1 MDVNEIIL
9 SGLLELYVAGLT
21 SEEETAQVVQSMKQY
36 PEVVTAIHE
45 IEDSIETYAQS
56 QAIIPGHAVKEK
68 IFSAIHKNEKIHPI
82 SANTASETK
91 IVAIRPYWK
100 WVAAASFILL
110 VSSSLLNLLFYNQ
123 YHTIDNRL
131 LQTQQELAD
140 AKLGLND
147 LKQDLSVIQSKY
159 SEPVKL
165 NGVNATPDAVA
176 KIFWLKNTGEVY
188 VDPSNL
194 PELPKGQQF
203 QLWVIVDGKPVDA
216 GLIITSKIGDKY
228 RIQKMKSF
236 GKAQAFAI
244 TIEKEGGSAAPTLNK
259 MVVMGKL

>member
-1 MDVNEIIL
+1 VDVNEIIL
-9 SGLLELYVAGLT
+9 SGLLELYTAGLT
-21 SEEETAQVVQSMKQY
+21 SEEENVQVLLYMKQY
-36 PEVVTAIHE
+36 PEVVAAIHE
-45 IEDSIETYAQS
+45 IEDSIETYAHS
-56 QAIIPGHAVKEK
+56 KSIIPGNSVKDK
-68 IFSAIHKNEKIHPI
+68 IFSAINKNEKTHPI
-82 SANTASETK
+82 YANPLAETK
-91 IVAIRPYWK
+91 MVSIRPYWK
-100 WVAAASFILL
+100 WVAAASVILL
-110 VSSSLLNLLFYNQ
+110 LSSSLLNLLFYNQ
-123 YHTIDNRL
+123 YHSLNKNL
-131 LQTQQELAD
+131 QQTQQELAD
-140 AKLGLND
+140 SKQGLND

-194 PELPKGQQF
+194 PEVPKGKQF
-203 QLWVIVDGKPVDA
+203 QLWAIVDGKPVDA
-216 GLIITSKIGDKY
+216 GLIITSKIGNKY

-244 TIEKEGGSAAPTLNK
+244 TIEKEGGSTTPTMDK